1 MVEPNI
7 MYEKEYYS
15 LRHIIPE
22 TSPIPDGYIN
32 YDLLKSPQVAMMNL
46 HGHQKFIENL
56 FNPTTPYKRLLLYH
70 GTGTG
75 KTLIINAV
83 AKTYIDYFK
92 RMKQQP
98 NIFIIGFT
106 ENIVIKDLMKYPE
119 LGYITRSEIEE
130 LNRLSTS
137 NADNDIQRR
146 RNLRASI
153 RRRITDKAKGGY
165 YKFYGYREFANHLF
179 NITPKGVEAKIT
191 HSKIYDETDSNTGI
205 GSIGSAGFSK
215 RIDELIAKGHIELN
229 RDLFDS
235 LKYSLIAC
243 DEVHLTY
250 NIKGKNSGGMS
261 LKYMLDLLEKEDRS
275 TAPRVLYGS
284 ATPLSG
290 SPTEAVD
297 LAELLVPLSSY
308 NKLDYFVTVD
318 PPKFKPD
325 GVDRLGKL
333 FDGYVSFL
341 KDTTKDIYPTRIFD
355 GVSIPGLPYLKFVE
369 CPMSNFQLNTLMD
382 HKKHDPNF
390 ETLLS
395 SESMSLYDIVFPNPD
410 DSNKNI
416 GLYNISDLE
425 SKINSAPD
433 KWRQTAMIDMS
444 PNTKTPSGQFLHSD
458 NLGIY
463 STKYETLLESLI
475 DLLDSHKP
483 GKTIVY
489 HYMVR
494 GSGILL
500 LYNMLLENGFI
511 GATSAPISNT
521 RCAVCGVIYKDHNK
535 IKDHLYRP
543 ARVMLAYGEL
553 GNTLESNY
561 NTFNSSDNINGY
573 EYRILLASRVI
584 HEGVDF
590 KEIRY
595 MYILSLP
602 KDISTLIQLMGRA
615 VRGYSH
621 HRLPIDQRDV
631 HISILVSTINADD
644 KSKRETT
651 LISPEVKNY
660 QRKLALFLLIQEVER
675 EMRRYAIDNFVNYT
689 KMKDIADKASLEG
702 LPYKPA
708 IEFNESKVLPPS
720 YISTFYNHGYAQTE
734 IETLIIILKKLF
746 AYQPIWTYKD
756 LLSEVH
762 DPKTMLGTIYDH
774 TTFSESSFK
783 IALAFLL
790 DVTSVH
796 LNDMTDLSYTS
807 TLPYMNMG
815 NSIRIVTYCDPYYI
829 LTGTDDIGAP
839 ILDYNQFMRSSDVE
853 IYRSINVNL
862 YVRSIVEQKEY
873 NSFINGFMKTYEK
886 FPELSIIQILPKYH
900 YTLMSD
906 IIMSSV
912 GVNMNTTAPS
922 DYKKVVKIME
932 PIYREL
938 GILFT
943 YDDFI
948 NTEVANSYGL
958 SRSYKKPIGYRTGFV
973 SYIYTNNTFV
983 EIQSTLIQT
992 VERKENDIVIGFMKI
1007 RDDTN
1012 MEFIMRQ
1019 PIQQLVLYTDKR
1031 KINKG
1036 ASCNTYSRAHRRA
1049 LANKLKIELIQG
1061 PAMCEKIEMTLFKRE
1076 LKARMGG
1083 NDSNR
1088 LRWFYLPMD
1097 IMPNLTLT

>member
-119 LGYITRSEIEE
+119 LGFITRSEIEE

-137 NADNDIQRR
+137 NVDVDIQKR

-191 HSKIYDETDSNTGI
+191 HSKIYDETSGDSTSN
-205 GSIGSAGFSK
+205 GFSK
-215 RIDELIAKGHIELN
+215 RIDELISKGYIEHN
-229 RDLFDS
+229 RDLLDS
-235 LKYSLIAC
+235 LKYSFIAC

-250 NIKGKNSGGMS
+250 NVKGKNSGGMS
-261 LKYMLDLLEKEDRS
+261 IKYMLDLLEKEDSS

-290 SPTEAVD
+290 SPAEAVD
-297 LAELLVPLSSY
+297 LAELLVPMSNYS
-308 NKLDYFVTVD
+308 KSDYFITVD

-325 GVDRLGKL
+325 GISQLGKL

-341 KDTTKDIYPTRIFD
+341 KDTTKDIYPTRIFE
-355 GVSIPGLPYLKFVE
+355 GVSIPGLPYLKFIE
-369 CPMSNFQLNTLMD
+369 CPMSNFQLRTLME

-410 DSNKNI
+410 ANTNSSI

-425 SKINSAPD
+425 NKINSASD
-433 KWRQTAMIDMS
+433 KWKQTAQIDIS
-444 PNTKTPSGQFLHSD
+444 SQTRTPSGQFLHMD

-475 DLLDSHKP
+475 DLLDSRKP
-483 GKTIVY
+483 GKVIVY

-511 GATSAPISNT
+511 GATSAPVSNT
-521 RCAVCGVIYKDHNK
+521 RCAVCGVVYKDHGK

-553 GNTLESNY
+553 GNALESNY
-561 NTFNSSDNINGY
+561 TTFNSSDNIYGY

-595 MYILSLP
+595 MYVLSLP

-631 HISILVSTINADD
+631 HISILVSTMGDGTDSNKAITA
-644 KSKRETT
+644 
-651 LISPEVKNY
+651 SPEVKNY

-675 EMRRYAIDNFVNYT
+675 EMRRYAVDNFINYT

-708 IEFNESKVLPPS
+708 IEFDESKMLALNKATPN
-720 YISTFYNHGYAQTE
+720 YISTFYNHGYAQAE
-734 IETLIIILKKLF
+734 IETLIILLKKLF
-746 AYQPIWTYKD
+746 AHQPIWTYDD
-756 LLSEVH
+756 LLDELRN
-762 DPKTMLGTIYDH
+762 PKTMLGTIYDH
-774 TTFSESSFK
+774 ITFSEQSFK

-807 TLPYMNMG
+807 ILPYMNMG
-815 NSIRIVTYCDPYYI
+815 NSIRMVTYCDPYYI
-829 LTGTDDIGAP
+829 LTGTDEIGAP
-839 ILDYNQFMRSSDVE
+839 ILDYNQFMRSGDVE
-853 IYRSINVNL
+853 VYRSINVNL

-873 NSFINGFMKTYEK
+873 STFIDGFMKTYEK
-886 FPELSIIQILPKYH
+886 FPELSLIRVLPKYH

-906 IIMSSV
+906 IITSGAGVSSSS
-912 GVNMNTTAPS
+912 N

-932 PIYREL
+932 PIYKEL

-943 YDDFI
+943 YDDFV
-948 NTEVANSYGL
+948 NQEAANSYGL
-958 SRSYKKPIGYRTGFV
+958 SRTHKKPIGYRTGLV
-973 SYIYTNNTFV
+973 SYIYTNNTFI
-983 EIQSTLIQT
+983 EIQSTLIKT
-992 VERKENDIVIGFMKI
+992 TERKENDIVIGFMKI

-1036 ASCNTYSRAHRRA
+1036 ASCNTYSRAHRRV
-1049 LANKLKIELIQG
+1049 LANKLKIELVQG
-1061 PAMCEKIEMTLFKRE
+1061 PAMCEKIEMTLFRRE
-1076 LKARMGG
+1076 LKARMDGSSSKTG
-1083 NDSNR
+1083 

-1097 IMPNLTLT
+1097 IMPNLSLT